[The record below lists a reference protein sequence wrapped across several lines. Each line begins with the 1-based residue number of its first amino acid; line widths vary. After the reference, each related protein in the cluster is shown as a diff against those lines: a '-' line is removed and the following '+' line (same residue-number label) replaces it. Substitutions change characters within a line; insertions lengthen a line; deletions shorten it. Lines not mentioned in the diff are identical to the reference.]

1 MSRICL
7 KTQRKN
13 MKKQQDWLYS
23 RFLIFDVKVFC
34 LQVFRITLEL
44 LKWKTNYQR
53 SAVVPFL
60 TTARWQLL
68 IFVRKTGNELSA
80 FSRGALFDNSSMT
93 TPNIRSQNGK
103 RTISVQP
110 RCPFDHSVMI
120 TPEIRSQ
127 SSDVFYLARGQVE
140 RNFASTNC
148 CKSKKL

>member
-1 MSRICL
+1 M
-7 KTQRKN
+7 
-13 MKKQQDWLYS
+13 
-23 RFLIFDVKVFC
+23 
-34 LQVFRITLEL
+34 E
-44 LKWKTNYQR
+44 
-53 SAVVPFL
+53 
-60 TTARWQLL
+60 
-68 IFVRKTGNELSA
+68 NELSA

-140 RNFASTNC
+140 RNFAKVKNYSHD
-148 CKSKKL
+148 